1 MNFVKNVNFER
12 NFSSSQ
18 KRQHGIF
25 LSSQKTKHF
34 SLTIA
39 KKTKHILFIAIKK
52 RIKHI
57 LLFFSHHHA
66 PCKSKLQALPSWA
79 ILEFKPCFTHRLP
92 RFEFMVLNLKIQK
105 KGDEITTLNSRRHLC
120 QACSLLLCLF
130 LWQPCK
136 HRPLRLRRLEF

>member
-1 MNFVKNVNFER
+1 MQILGGIFHHCK
-12 NFSSSQ
+12 

-25 LSSQKTKHF
+25 LSSQKSKV
-34 SLTIA
+34 
-39 KKTKHILFIAIKK
+39 LFAHYRK
-52 RIKHI
+52 RIKRIFYHRKKDKAHI
-57 LLFFSHHHA
+57 FTHHHA

-79 ILEFKPCFTHRLP
+79 ILEFKPCFTHGLP

-120 QACSLLLCLF
+120 LACSLLLCLF

-136 HRPLRLRRLEF
+136 HRPLRLRR